1 MESAK
6 SAGVDATHLVKSAAV
21 EATHSAAMEPAH
33 SARSPTI
40 GSGIGKI
47 CLTER
52 RSAQQTSCDYK
63 SPRYP
68 APGPLFG

>member
-1 MESAK
+1 
-6 SAGVDATHLVKSAAV
+6 VK
-21 EATHSAAMEPAH
+21 PAH

-40 GSGIGKI
+40 GSSIGKVG
-47 CLTER
+47 LTER
-52 RSAQQTSCDYK
+52 GSAQQTSCDYK